1 MDIGQKNKACRLAFL
16 NRKCYYSATT
26 IILHLNPPAMDK
38 KKTYMTPAVRTWE
51 RVAFDTDF
59 LKSSKNQID
68 DWYEDEDELD
78 F

>member
-1 MDIGQKNKACRLAFL
+1 
-16 NRKCYYSATT
+16 
-26 IILHLNPPAMDK
+26 MDK